1 MKESYL
7 PGPKLQLV
15 STATTLLKL
24 EKNAKSL
31 SLICVS
37 LQKPCYPNMRFLIFA
52 SQVVEL
58 NGYFPATFV
67 SSLERLQNSG
77 STGIEA
83 WPRVQIRA

>member
-31 SLICVS
+31 SLICIS
-37 LQKPCYPNMRFLIFA
+37 LQKPSYPHIRFLIIA

-58 NGYFPATFV
+58 NGNCPTAFA
-67 SSLERLQNSG
+67 SSLKRLQNSG